1 MIGDR
6 IRKLREQRGFS
17 VRQLARLAK
26 IPHET
31 ISRLEN
37 NQQRF
42 PSLPVAIR
50 LAKTLGVT
58 LDYLAGMYEDDDPA
72 PLYHRVFAATG

>member
-17 VRQLARLAK
+17 LRQLARLAK

-58 LDYLAGMYEDDDPA
+58 LDYLAGMYEDDDEEPA
-72 PLYHRVFAATG
+72 YLRRRAVA